1 MNHTEIIQA
10 VTATPL
16 TAIDLQKKFKV
27 PHARVVAVLQYMR
40 KQNMVIAVKVGTKWA
55 WTVPGYVP
63 EEVVVTQPESKK
75 ERMKFLSTVFN
86 NWGRQSHEASQTNT
100 DS

>member
-16 TAIDLQKKFKV
+16 TAMDLQKKFNV
-27 PHARVVAVLQYMR
+27 PHARVASMLQYMSRR
-40 KQNMVIAVKVGTKWA
+40 KMIVSVKVGTKWV
-55 WTVPGYVP
+55 WSVPGYTAPDNTYTKP
-63 EEVVVTQPESKK
+63 ETQK
-75 ERMKFLSTVFN
+75 ERMKFLSTVLN

>member
-55 WTVPGYVP
+55 WTVPV
-63 EEVVVTQPESKK
+63 
-75 ERMKFLSTVFN
+75 LVFN
-86 NWGRQSHEASQTNT
+86 EVLQ
-100 DS
+100 